1 MSVRRLFTKTGD
13 DFNVRGVID
22 MSTIIDLLEGAK
34 LLAGSENNLM
44 LAYLIE
50 MAQQE
55 AREATA
61 QRPKKRTA

>member
-1 MSVRRLFTKTGD
+1 
-13 DFNVRGVID
+13 
-22 MSTIIDLLEGAK
+22 MSTIIDLVEGAK
-34 LLAGSENNLM
+34 LLARSENNLM

-61 QRPKKRTA
+61 QRPKKGTA

>member
-1 MSVRRLFTKTGD
+1 VTISTFD
-13 DFNVRGVID
+13 RGVID

-34 LLAGSENNLM
+34 LLARSENNLM